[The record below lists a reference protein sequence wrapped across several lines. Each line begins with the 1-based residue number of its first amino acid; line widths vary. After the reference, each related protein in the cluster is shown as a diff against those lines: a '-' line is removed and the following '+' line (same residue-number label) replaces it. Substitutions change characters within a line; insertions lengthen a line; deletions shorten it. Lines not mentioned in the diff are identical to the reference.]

1 MVITEHSIHKDFH
14 EGWRQKAQALGFQ
27 LRLSPTD
34 PKAGANERAGV
45 GFPTPLC
52 PLHALS
58 GIPCPTCGTT
68 RAATALLHGD
78 FKTPFLLNPLMAGSL
93 MASGLYVVYAAVVVI
108 GQLPRVRIESITL
121 SEARMIRVLAILL
134 IAANWLYLLLA

>member
-1 MVITEHSIHKDFH
+1 MRPQIPGGADPELLCGSILFL
-14 EGWRQKAQALGFQ
+14 AALLGTAWIF
-27 LRLSPTD
+27 S
-34 PKAGANERAGV
+34 

-52 PLHALS
+52 PLHTLS

-93 MASGLYVVYAAVVVI
+93 MASGLYVVYAVVVVI
-108 GQLPRVRIESITL
+108 GHLPRVRIESITL
-121 SEARMIRVLAILL
+121 SESRMIRVLAILL